1 MSDKPDEF
9 LRMAQTYL
17 EFYENQ
23 KLWFEKHEQQ
33 PMVLYYTGAIDA
45 IRTLIAPPTEPIEE
59 VSNL

>member
-1 MSDKPDEF
+1 MNEKLDEF
-9 LRMAQTYL
+9 LQMAQVYL

-23 KLWFEKHEQQ
+23 KLWFERHEQR

-45 IRTLIAPPTEPIEE
+45 IRMLIDPPAEPIEE